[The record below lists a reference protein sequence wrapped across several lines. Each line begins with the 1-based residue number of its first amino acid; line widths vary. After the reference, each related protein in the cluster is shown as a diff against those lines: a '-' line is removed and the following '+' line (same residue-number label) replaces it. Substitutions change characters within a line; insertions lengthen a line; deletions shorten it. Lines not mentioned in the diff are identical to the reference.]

1 MTMGWHAGAAADP
14 QQESRRKRRRQMKR
28 HRLAGLALAFCASMI
43 VGSAHAAWPERPI
56 TLIVAW
62 GAGGGT
68 DATARIIASL
78 LEKELG
84 QPVNVVNRTGGNGVV
99 GHSAIAKAKPDGYT
113 LGMLTV
119 EIAMMKHQ
127 GLTNLT
133 PADYTPLALM
143 NVDPAAVSVSATSP
157 YKSMGE
163 LLAAIKANP
172 GKLKASGTGQGGIW
186 HIAMAGLLK
195 TAGLDPNAVPFVPS
209 NGAAPA
215 MLELAAG
222 GIDIVPT
229 SLPEAR
235 SMIDAGKARPLAVM
249 ADQREPLY
257 PDVPTLKESV
267 NLDWKIGVWR
277 GIAGPKGLPDEVVKR
292 MEQALDRVNHG
303 QEFRDFMKQR
313 GFGVGYASGAEYG
326 AFMQKSMDDFGT
338 VISAIG
344 MSRPAP
350 N

>member
-1 MTMGWHAGAAADP
+1 
-14 QQESRRKRRRQMKR
+14 MKKQF
-28 HRLAGLALAFCASMI
+28 LLKSALTIVAGLV
-43 VGSAHAAWPERPI
+43 VGTAQAAWPERPI
-56 TLIVAW
+56 TMIVPW

-68 DATARIIASL
+68 DATARIIASQ

-119 EIAMMKHQ
+119 EIAMMKRQ
-127 GLTNLT
+127 GLTNLS

-143 NVDPAAVSVSATSP
+143 NVDPAGVSVSADSP
-157 YKSMGE
+157 YKTMEE
-163 LLAAIKANP
+163 LVAAIKANP

-195 TAGLDPNAVPFVPS
+195 NIKLDPNDVPFIPS

-215 MLELAAG
+215 MLELVAG
-222 GIDIVPT
+222 GVDIVPT

-235 SMIDAGKARPLAVM
+235 PMIDAGKARPLAVM
-249 ADQREPLY
+249 AKEREPLY
-257 PDVPTLKESV
+257 PDVPTLMETIGS
-267 NLDWKIGVWR
+267 DWTIGVWR
-277 GIAGPKGLPDEVVKR
+277 GIAGPKKLPADVTEKLVV
-292 MEQALDRVNHG
+292 ALKNVNES
-303 QEFRDFMKQR
+303 QEFKDFMKTR
-313 GFGVGYASGAEYG
+313 GFGVGYAGGEEYG
-326 AFMQKSMDDFGT
+326 AFMQKSEQDLGE

-344 MSRPAP
+344 MAREVAK
-350 N
+350 

>member
-1 MTMGWHAGAAADP
+1 
-14 QQESRRKRRRQMKR
+14 MKNQF
-28 HRLAGLALAFCASMI
+28 LLKSALTIVAGLV
-43 VGSAHAAWPERPI
+43 VGTAQAAWPERPI
-56 TLIVAW
+56 TMIVPW

-68 DATARIIASL
+68 DATARIIAAQ

-119 EIAMMKHQ
+119 EIAMMKRQ
-127 GLTNLT
+127 GLTNLS

-143 NVDPAAVSVSATSP
+143 NVDPAGVSVSADSP
-157 YKSMGE
+157 YKTMAE
-163 LLAAIKANP
+163 LVAAIKANP

-186 HIAMAGLLK
+186 HIAIAGLLK
-195 TAGLDPNAVPFVPS
+195 NIKLNPIDVPFIPS

-215 MLELAAG
+215 MLELVAG
-222 GIDIVPT
+222 GVDIVPT

-249 ADQREPLY
+249 AKEREALY
-257 PDVPTLKESV
+257 PDVPTLMETIGS
-267 NLDWKIGVWR
+267 DWTIGVWR
-277 GIAGPKGLPDEVVKR
+277 GIAGPKNLPADVTEKLVV
-292 MEQALDRVNHG
+292 ALKNINES
-303 QEFRDFMKQR
+303 QEFKDFMKQR
-313 GFGVGYASGAEYG
+313 GYGIGYAGGAEYG
-326 AFMQKSMDDFGT
+326 AFMQKSEHDLGE

-344 MSRPAP
+344 MAREPAK
-350 N
+350 